1 MSPKVF
7 FAWLVVT
14 IVTVVAAFAVGIG
27 RDTASY
33 DTLSREPVFAE
44 LRADPSAAAQI
55 EIESRF
61 DTFTLE
67 RDEDGWSTPDRAGY
81 PVDEGDVRRLVA
93 GLSDMKYVER
103 KTSMP
108 ERFSRLGLE
117 DIDAE
122 LSDSAHVTVKGANGD
137 VLADVIV
144 GRPSARF
151 YAGTSSGTYIR
162 MPGSDETWLV
172 SGVTNVQTRLV
183 PWLDREIVAIPANT
197 VARIEIGEGEAG
209 YVLSREDAEAQFAL
223 AEMPE
228 GRSLDTATVDAMAKA
243 LASVELE
250 EVKTRED
257 LSLPDDAQVA
267 LVTTFDGLNIAIR
280 LAKLDNKYWAQ
291 FEASGEG
298 DAASEI
304 NARTGNWTYWV
315 PSATFNALTHP
326 REDLLA
332 PKEDGAS

>member
-14 IVTVVAAFAVGIG
+14 VVTVAAAFVVGIG

-44 LRADPSAAAQI
+44 LRADPSAADRI
-55 EIESRF
+55 VVESRF

-67 RDEDGWSTPDRAGY
+67 RGEDGWSTPDRAGY
-81 PVDEGDVRRLVA
+81 PVDEADVRRLLA
-93 GLSDMKYVER
+93 GLADMKYVER

-122 LSDSAHVTVKGANGD
+122 LSDSAHVTVTTAGGD

-151 YAGTSSGTYIR
+151 FAGTSSGTYIR

-183 PWLDREIVAIPANT
+183 PWLDREIVALPANT
-197 VARIEIGEGEAG
+197 VARIEIGEGEDS
-209 YVLSREDAEAQFAL
+209 YVLSREDAEAQFTL
-223 AEMPE
+223 ADMPE
-228 GRSLDTATVDAMAKA
+228 GRSLDTGTVDAMAKA

-250 EVKTRED
+250 EVKTRAD
-257 LSLPDDAQVA
+257 LALPDDAQRA
-267 LVTTFDGLNIAIR
+267 RVTTFDGLAVSIR
-280 LAKLDNKYWAQ
+280 LAELDNKYWAT

-298 DAASEI
+298 ETAATI
-304 NARTGNWTYWV
+304 NARTGNWTYWI

-326 REDLLA
+326 REDVLA
-332 PKEDGAS
+332 PKEDNAS